1 MFLTTLLLTSFAF
14 LTSSPSTATNEYIF
28 DFHPTNSLIIF
39 PLNSPFILPITI
51 LLTGSKNVESSG

>member
-14 LTSSPSTATNEYIF
+14 LTSSPSTAISEYIF

-39 PLNSPFILPITI
+39 SLNSPFILPITF
-51 LLTGSKNVESSG
+51 LLIGSKNVESSE